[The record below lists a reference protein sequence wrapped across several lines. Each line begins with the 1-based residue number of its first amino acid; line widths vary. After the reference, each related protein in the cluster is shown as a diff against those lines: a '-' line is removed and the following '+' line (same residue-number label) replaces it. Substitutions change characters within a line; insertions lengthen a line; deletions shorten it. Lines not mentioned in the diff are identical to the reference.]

1 MNEINF
7 IDNNIDDSE
16 ESIRRAFNFLLNHSR
31 ISEAFSKEEF
41 KRVANYQNPKNFDTY
56 FSKKFRH
63 LLERAPNE
71 KNKYLVAGGKRQLLS
86 QIDLFLPKDIEA
98 YVEPFVGGGALF
110 FYLLPENAVLI
121 DNNPVLINAYHVIKK
136 SVDELI
142 ELLKLHKNEEEYYY
156 TIRNVDRTKEF
167 KKWSDVEKASRTIYL
182 NKCCYNGLY
191 RVNSKGQFNVP
202 FGKYKNPN
210 FCHEKN
216 LRAVHEVLQNV
227 EIIHDSFKKCVD
239 YANENTFFYI
249 DPPYIPL
256 SKTSNFTSYT
266 QENFTKENQI
276 ELKEVIDTLTSRG
289 SKVMLSNSC
298 HKSIM
303 VLYEDY
309 FINVV
314 RAKRVINSKASKRGE
329 IKEVLI

>member
-1 MNEINF
+1 MNYSILNYYDKKTKWKLKREIN
-7 IDNNIDDSE
+7 
-16 ESIRRAFNFLLNHSR
+16 R
-31 ISEAFSKEEF
+31 
-41 KRVANYQNPKNFDTY
+41 
-56 FSKKFRH
+56 
-63 LLERAPNE
+63 
-71 KNKYLVAGGKRQLLS
+71 KNKKIVDVPYPFLKWAGGKRQLLS
-86 QIDLFLPKDIEA
+86 QIDFFLPKDIED

-121 DNNPVLINAYHVIKK
+121 DKNPVLMNAYRVIKE

-167 KKWSDVEKASRTIYL
+167 KEWSDVEKTSRTIYL

-210 FCHEKN
+210 FCDEKN

-227 EIIHDSFKKCVD
+227 EIILDSFKKCVD

-256 SKTSNFTSYT
+256 SKTANFTSYT
-266 QENFTKENQI
+266 QENFTEENQI

-289 SKVMLSNSC
+289 SKVMLSNSY

-303 VLYEDY
+303 ELYEDY
-309 FINVV
+309 IINVV

-329 IKEVLI
+329 IKEVLILNYEK